1 MDCRQCQTACRIKI
15 AGKVILTIKNMV
27 CPRCLMVVSGVLR
40 TMNIEVK
47 SLSLGRV
54 ETAVDI
60 DDEQMVEL
68 DSRLREVGF
77 EIVKS
82 RNDAIVVQIK
92 TKVIELARNG
102 GGNENLST
110 ELAALFGIDYS
121 HLSRIFTACE
131 GRSIEKFYIA
141 HKIQRV
147 KELLLYDQ
155 LSLKEIAYQLGYS
168 STAHLSRQFK
178 QVTGVTPTEYKH
190 VSAEQVALTD
200 V

>member
-1 MDCRQCQTACRIKI
+1 
-15 AGKVILTIKNMV
+15 MV

-68 DSRLREVGF
+68 DSRLREVGL

>member
-1 MDCRQCQTACRIKI
+1 
-15 AGKVILTIKNMV
+15 MV

-68 DSRLREVGF
+68 DRRLREVGF

-121 HLSRIFTACE
+121 HLSRIFTVCE